1 VRVRKILCTLLLF
14 GSLAVEANEATAPK
28 RGNSPVKAVDSAT
41 DRDAHAAAKP
51 VNGRASPRTAAEK
64 GAGEKDRDTGMGVAR
79 RPATTQQ
86 MGRANADRLRSLLG
100 AQARGRVVRQPLR
113 RPVGSAR
120 APTFVRGAGQERR
133 GANPTQS
140 GATPARQLTGANPTQ
155 FSATPT
161 RQLTGANP
169 TQVGATPARQFM
181 RGVASPAPVASP
193 SAARPVPTLSAMAI
207 HSTNGLPRAPGLAV
221 VGGPVVGRGVHN
233 SSIDGTRPP
242 HKF

>member
-1 VRVRKILCTLLLF
+1 VRVSKILCTLLLF
-14 GSLAVEANEATAPK
+14 GPLAVEANEATAPK
-28 RGNSPVKAVDSAT
+28 RSNLPMTAVDSAT
-41 DRDAHAAAKP
+41 GRDRNTTAKP
-51 VNGRASPRTAAEK
+51 VNGRPLAWTAAEK
-64 GAGEKDRDTGMGVAR
+64 GAGAKVRDTGMGVAS

-86 MGRANADRLRSLLG
+86 MGRANADRLLSLLG

-120 APTFVRGAGQERR
+120 APTFVRGAGQEGR
-133 GANPTQS
+133 GANPTQF
-140 GATPARQLTGANPTQ
+140 GATPARQLTGA
-155 FSATPT
+155 
-161 RQLTGANP
+161 
-169 TQVGATPARQFM
+169 TPAPQFT

-193 SAARPVPTLSAMAI
+193 SAARPVQTLSALAI

-233 SSIDGTRPP
+233 STIDGTRPG

>member
-1 VRVRKILCTLLLF
+1 VRLSKILCTLLLV

-28 RGNSPVKAVDSAT
+28 RSNLPMTAVDSASG
-41 DRDAHAAAKP
+41 RDVHTAAKP
-51 VNGRASPRTAAEK
+51 VNGRALARTAAEK
-64 GAGEKDRDTGMGVAR
+64 GAGAKDRDTGIGVAS

-100 AQARGRVVRQPLR
+100 AQARARVVRQPLS

-120 APTFVRGAGQERR
+120 APTFVRGAGQERL
-133 GANPTQS
+133 GATATQFGAS
-140 GATPARQLTGANPTQ
+140 PARQLMGATPAPQ
-155 FSATPT
+155 FT
-161 RQLTGANP
+161 
-169 TQVGATPARQFM
+169 

-193 SAARPVPTLSAMAI
+193 SAARPVQTLSALAI

-233 SSIDGTRPP
+233 SSIDGTRPR